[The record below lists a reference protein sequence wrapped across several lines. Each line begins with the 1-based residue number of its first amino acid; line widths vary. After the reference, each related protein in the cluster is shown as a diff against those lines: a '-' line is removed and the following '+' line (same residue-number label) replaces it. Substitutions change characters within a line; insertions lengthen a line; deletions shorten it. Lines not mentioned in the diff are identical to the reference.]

1 MRKNTSI
8 LEDIFILIVLLT
20 LMVVSL
26 SLAPLKIY
34 EEKYSYTEFENN
46 ILEKSESETF
56 LLLEY
61 TLILILLII
70 ILKIESKKIISKY
83 VKKLVNKVCQNF

>member
-1 MRKNTSI
+1 MRNRTI
-8 LEDIFILIVLLT
+8 LSENIFILIALLT

-26 SLAPLKIY
+26 SLAPLKTY
-34 EEKYSYTEFENN
+34 EEKYSYTDFENN

-83 VKKLVNKVCQNF
+83 AKKLVNKTCQNF